1 MRCEGRKWPYPG
13 RDPDSDQ
20 GEGGDRT
27 DGHFAFAKYISASD
41 PHYRWW
47 AETGPGKGLKGRAL
61 YHFCDGNS
69 SECGAK
75 RGRQQV
81 SHVEKFRPITEAM
94 VTAKTPSWM
103 FGRSCYNAVQPYL
116 SGLPKVAAER
126 ETGELPW
133 ASQEE
138 EDDSSQHD
146 SSEEDG
152 EDLKE
157 KVTRL
162 KKSLAAAEKK
172 AKAAEDRAAGG
183 ITSKKERAIEKK
195 KKKSRKGALRTG
207 DDRDKEKKTKRKKRK
222 SQERAGDASRGRSGP
237 GSARDKKKRHRRR
250 SPSDKSAKKEKKK
263 HKARQRERG
272 SSSAEREGLFGD
284 KGSGSFDESDSE
296 VGGRH
301 ADRGP
306 FGAAEVERF
315 SGRKEADSS
324 DESDFR
330 EAPAQNMATN
340 QLRLT
345 EYSQKHPGRLAE
357 RLLLKMH
364 RESSLISVG
373 AKVGKRQTPAAAMH
387 YLQTMML
394 PSLGAKVNIR
404 TGREL
409 RTLVP

>member
-138 EDDSSQHD
+138 EMTA
-146 SSEEDG
+146 
-152 EDLKE
+152 
-157 KVTRL
+157 VNMIPL
-162 KKSLAAAEKK
+162 KK
-172 AKAAEDRAAGG
+172 
-183 ITSKKERAIEKK
+183 
-195 KKKSRKGALRTG
+195 TG
-207 DDRDKEKKTKRKKRK
+207 KI
-222 SQERAGDASRGRSGP
+222 S
-237 GSARDKKKRHRRR
+237 RRR
-250 SPSDKSAKKEKKK
+250 S
-263 HKARQRERG
+263 
-272 SSSAEREGLFGD
+272 
-284 KGSGSFDESDSE
+284 
-296 VGGRH
+296 
-301 ADRGP
+301 
-306 FGAAEVERF
+306 
-315 SGRKEADSS
+315 
-324 DESDFR
+324 
-330 EAPAQNMATN
+330 
-340 QLRLT
+340 
-345 EYSQKHPGRLAE
+345 
-357 RLLLKMH
+357 
-364 RESSLISVG
+364 
-373 AKVGKRQTPAAAMH
+373 
-387 YLQTMML
+387 
-394 PSLGAKVNIR
+394 LG
-404 TGREL
+404 
-409 RTLVP
+409 

>member
-13 RDPDSDQ
+13 RYPDSDQ

-47 AETGPGKGLKGRAL
+47 AETGPGKGLQGRAL

-183 ITSKKERAIEKK
+183 ITSKKERAIE
-195 KKKSRKGALRTG
+195 
-207 DDRDKEKKTKRKKRK
+207 EEEEEP
-222 SQERAGDASRGRSGP
+222 QRGV
-237 GSARDKKKRHRRR
+237 AH
-250 SPSDKSAKKEKKK
+250 
-263 HKARQRERG
+263 
-272 SSSAEREGLFGD
+272 
-284 KGSGSFDESDSE
+284 
-296 VGGRH
+296 GR
-301 ADRGP
+301 
-306 FGAAEVERF
+306 
-315 SGRKEADSS
+315 
-324 DESDFR
+324 
-330 EAPAQNMATN
+330 
-340 QLRLT
+340 
-345 EYSQKHPGRLAE
+345 
-357 RLLLKMH
+357 
-364 RESSLISVG
+364 
-373 AKVGKRQTPAAAMH
+373 
-387 YLQTMML
+387 
-394 PSLGAKVNIR
+394 
-404 TGREL
+404 
-409 RTLVP
+409 

>member
-1 MRCEGRKWPYPG
+1 MATLRLQSISALRTPTTDGGRRRGQERALRAGLCITFVMETARSVELSVVVSRSATWRSFGRSQKPWSRPKPPPGCLEGVVTTRCSPTWVACRRSLLNGRRESYPG
-13 RDPDSDQ
+13 PARRKRWQQSTWFLWRRRGRSQ
-20 GEGGDRT
+20 GEG
-27 DGHFAFAKYISASD
+27 HS
-41 PHYRWW
+41 
-47 AETGPGKGLKGRAL
+47 
-61 YHFCDGNS
+61 
-69 SECGAK
+69 
-75 RGRQQV
+75 
-81 SHVEKFRPITEAM
+81 VEKESGCRWKEGQGG
-94 VTAKTPSWM
+94 W
-103 FGRSCYNAVQPYL
+103 RQSCRWHYL
-116 SGLPKVAAER
+116 QE
-126 ETGELPW
+126 GE
-133 ASQEE
+133 SNREE
-138 EDDSSQHD
+138 E
-146 SSEEDG
+146 EEPQRGVAHGRWPRQG
-152 EDLKE
+152 EKDK
-157 KVTRL
+157 
-162 KKSLAAAEKK
+162 AE
-172 AKAAEDRAAGG
+172 
-183 ITSKKERAIEKK
+183 
-195 KKKSRKGALRTG
+195 
-207 DDRDKEKKTKRKKRK
+207 KRK

-409 RTLVP
+409 RTLVPWSIWWRSTRPPAPQT